1 MTYDTAARSE
11 AKKAQWRD
19 PAIRARWIA
28 GMLASWD
35 DPMRLALARKGFR
48 CGHPDIEDDART
60 SRGDGCRLCTR
71 ERQKRW
77 HRMKGKRTE
86 GTSRFLRPTSREQ
99 KPTLLATETLAGR
112 GEG

>member
-1 MTYDTAARSE
+1 VTYDTAARSE

-48 CGHPDIEDDART
+48 CGHADIEDDART
-60 SRGDGCRLCTR
+60 ARGDGCRLCTR

-77 HRMKGKRTE
+77 LRRMKAAGVA
-86 GTSRFLRPTSREQ
+86 G
-99 KPTLLATETLAGR
+99 GR